1 MRKIDI
7 FIFICDVEKT
17 NNLYYYKII
26 ENKISLKD
34 KKIIACI
41 NKVDLLNDGN
51 KNIILTKFKEENKM
65 FENDPIFLSAKT
77 STGIDKLKKLINE
90 YSNDI
95 LKEKRKENESK
106 NNNFSISL
114 ARKTSELSDTKEND
128 DSKCFRSKSKC

>member
-1 MRKIDI
+1 MENVNIS
-7 FIFICDVEKT
+7 
-17 NNLYYYKII
+17 YYYKEI
-26 ENKISLKD
+26 ENKISLND

-114 ARKTSELSDTKEND
+114 ARKTYELSDTKEND
-128 DSKCFRSKSKC
+128 DSKCFR